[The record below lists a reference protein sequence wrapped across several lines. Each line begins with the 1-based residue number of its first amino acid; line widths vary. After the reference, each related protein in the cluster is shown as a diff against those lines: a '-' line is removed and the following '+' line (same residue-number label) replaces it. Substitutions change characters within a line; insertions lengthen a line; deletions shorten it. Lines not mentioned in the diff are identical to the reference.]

1 MKYSS
6 VLLSVLVSL
15 LHAITVSSMDRP
27 WSARHRA
34 MANARCSLFAD
45 LASIAVQPA
54 SISWMPSF
62 AVSVSFTPALFDLPE
77 LQTHA
82 LMVGFPLSFGGIGF
96 GVRRFGFELY
106 RETSIVMGSGIS
118 MDNGLLAA
126 GMSAEFRRY
135 AIKGYG
141 AQTVLLL
148 NVGAVR
154 RFHKMV
160 TVSGTVDNAFNAS
173 LGTKNERL
181 PRALSLGLTASLSE
195 FLGAVELEKNTRDPA
210 FLKVAVEFRPLP
222 SVALKSGV
230 STDPV
235 QWSAGCSVSL
245 GPVFFEYGGTHHGIL
260 GWTHQV
266 DVMFREAL

>member
-34 MANARCSLFAD
+34 MAGARCSLFAD
-45 LASIAVQPA
+45 PASIAVQPA
-54 SISWMPSF
+54 SIAWMPSF
-62 AVSVSFTPALFDLPE
+62 AASVSFTPALFDLPE

-82 LMVGFPLSFGGIGF
+82 LMVGSPLSFGGIGF

-106 RETSIVMGSGIS
+106 RETSIIMGSGILV
-118 MDNGLLAA
+118 DNSFLAA

-141 AQTVLLL
+141 SQTVFLL
-148 NVGAVR
+148 NVGALR
-154 RFHKMV
+154 RFRNV
-160 TVSGTVDNAFNAS
+160 TVSGTVDNVLIAS
-173 LGTKNERL
+173 LGTRNERL
-181 PRALSLGLTASLSE
+181 PRALSLGLTAVLSE
-195 FLGAVELEKNTRDPA
+195 FQGAVELEKNTRDPA

-222 SVALKSGV
+222 SVALRSGV

-245 GPVFFEYGGTHHGIL
+245 GPVFFEYGGSHHGIL
-260 GWTHQV
+260 GWTHQI
-266 DVMFREAL
+266 DVMFRGAL